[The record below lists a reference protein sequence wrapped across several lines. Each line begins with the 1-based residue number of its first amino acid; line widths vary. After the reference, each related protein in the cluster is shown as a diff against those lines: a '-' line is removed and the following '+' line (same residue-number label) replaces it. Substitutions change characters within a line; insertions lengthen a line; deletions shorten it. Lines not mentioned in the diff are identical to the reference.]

1 MKKYLTIII
10 LLITVL
16 ASYGQ
21 DKILFLGKNEFYPKL
36 ANEKWYIII
45 NTKEKKIE
53 LQESI
58 GIPVDI
64 MEYKTIYKFGNSAT
78 FVFLKSNAQSISPN
92 VTVEDFTNFKYGKCF
107 IVNQRGM
114 IYVWTKDMV
123 LPIGILDKD
132 VHTKELAELIAVLYP
147 PKGNNSNKTN
157 GTPNTPS
164 RISADIEDVS
174 ILHDQSLEEGIG
186 MTIKMKL
193 SVQGMKD
200 KGIKVIAFFED
211 EYGNDI
217 PCSNS
222 SYSTTNNTL
231 CAKNSS
237 VATYENSLW
246 NNFRV
251 SVPYSMMKLKN
262 GSNTIKFFLSVRDT
276 KEGNT
281 LFSTKYFTTTFNYNS
296 SANDNCGKWPS
307 MTSTTNGE
315 YSPHRIKTYIE
326 QPLGL
331 TYGGSYQDCLRVING
346 YSGITPYLNT
356 NKQIQVTKEG
366 RWGIWFYGIAPIA
379 NVFFVNNGSTISYY
393 NYIFPFPQSIYSQN
407 EVKDFCRFMK
417 QCASQYGYN
426 LNEQSSNYYKASGYG
441 NGKTVSIEMGTLDS
455 SRYGVELKIVP

>member
-1 MKKYLTIII
+1 MKYLLFFLII
-10 LLITVL
+10 LLDVSNCL
-16 ASYGQ
+16 AQQKTMFSFSVSNKNGETL
-21 DKILFLGKNEFYPKL
+21 KIHVYTSRKTIVCSNFKDFKYNKIEGKNINSKQYLYFYDAENPL
-36 ANEKWYIII
+36 DYW
-45 NTKEKKIE
+45 
-53 LQESI
+53 SI
-58 GIPVDI
+58 CNDGSI
-64 MEYKTIYKFGNSAT
+64 EYKWTASLMAVSLGVSGRNISSFSVNRQFKTQYNNNF
-78 FVFLKSNAQSISPN
+78 NALWAAI
-92 VTVEDFTNFKYGKCF
+92 K
-107 IVNQRGM
+107 
-114 IYVWTKDMV
+114 
-123 LPIGILDKD
+123 
-132 VHTKELAELIAVLYP
+132 
-147 PKGNNSNKTN
+147 NNSKSLNSTLTTN
-157 GTPNTPS
+157 EAPLS

-200 KGIKVIAFFED
+200 KRIKVVAFFED

-217 PCSNS
+217 PCSNG

-237 VATYENSLW
+237 VANYENSVW

-251 SVPYSMMKLKN
+251 SVPYSMMNLKN

-281 LFSTKYFTTTFNYNS
+281 LFSTKYFTTTFNYDS
-296 SANDNCGKWPS
+296 SANDDCGKWPS

-315 YSPHRIKTYIE
+315 YSPYRIKTYIE

-346 YSGITPYLNT
+346 YSGTTPYLNT
-356 NKQIQVTKEG
+356 NRQIQVTKEG
-366 RWGIWFYGIAPIA
+366 HWGVWFYGIAPIA

-393 NYIFPFPQSIYSQN
+393 NYIFPFPQSVYSLN

-426 LNEQSSNYYKASGYG
+426 LSEQSSSYYKASGYG
-441 NGKTVSIEMGTLDS
+441 NGKTVSIEMGTLDG